1 MPRRTPSLISLAT
14 VDLVA
19 EVDRDEWL
27 EAAQARDVEDTSDEA
42 EAAASLCNRCQN
54 FDIQSF
60 ARSPSRRRGY
70 LLKDVEMSARDGCEF
85 CSLLLDGVKDVE
97 RPTYF
102 YTTTFNRQKTTNPD
116 LYVHMTVSESY
127 RDDKASLMAPGL
139 RANRL
144 FIQLGDRFSEVRN
157 QSEHEICLAADPSS
171 PAALN
176 EDIIGRCFGGH
187 PSSELYYETARN
199 WIQACLTHSKC
210 NETVSG
216 STRIDPYFSPLPT
229 RVIEVTREGG
239 RQRPYLR
246 YTEGLHGAYITLT
259 HRWNDGTELCK
270 TTTENYEERLLGG
283 EFGELPQLFWDALVI
298 TERLGIKYI
307 WIDSICI
314 IQKGDDADWG
324 REAPKMAQYYQFS
337 IFTLAGTAEDMSNGI
352 LHQQPKDITSWVSN
366 LVRLPYRDKMN
377 ALAGHFYVYRRR
389 MSLVDEYISQ
399 VRSSILFKRGWIL
412 QEWLLSKRLLWY
424 TPHGL
429 FYECQQELPRAYDQ
443 SQLAFNRA
451 NPDLRAHLQLK
462 ASFHFSNT
470 NILNFWY
477 HALEVYSGQHLTK
490 PEKDRIMALSGLAK
504 EVGPTLAAQIDL
516 QNEIYVAGLWLRDL
530 HYGLLWEQDHIA
542 QAWTTKIEE
551 APSWSFASLMT
562 LVRWPERAKGTQ
574 SAFKLNGV
582 CLRRQEEHDNPDHFV
597 FGNHRL
603 RPANAAVEMAQFNP
617 ENFFS
622 CLHLRGKL
630 HSARPRIPGDRRKS
644 TERRAFNRLRHC
656 SKIV

>member
-1 MPRRTPSLISLAT
+1 M
-14 VDLVA
+14 
-19 EVDRDEWL
+19 
-27 EAAQARDVEDTSDEA
+27 
-42 EAAASLCNRCQN
+42 
-54 FDIQSF
+54 
-60 ARSPSRRRGY
+60 
-70 LLKDVEMSARDGCEF
+70 
-85 CSLLLDGVKDVE
+85 
-97 RPTYF
+97 
-102 YTTTFNRQKTTNPD
+102 
-116 LYVHMTVSESY
+116 
-127 RDDKASLMAPGL
+127 
-139 RANRL
+139 
-144 FIQLGDRFSEVRN
+144 
-157 QSEHEICLAADPSS
+157 
-171 PAALN
+171 
-176 EDIIGRCFGGH
+176 
-187 PSSELYYETARN
+187 
-199 WIQACLTHSKC
+199 
-210 NETVSG
+210 
-216 STRIDPYFSPLPT
+216 
-229 RVIEVTREGG
+229 TRESG
-239 RQRPYLR
+239 RQRLYLR
-246 YTEGLHGAYITLT
+246 NTEGLHGAYITLT

-270 TTTENYEERLLGG
+270 TTTENYEKRLLGG

-298 TERLGIKYI
+298 TEKLDIKYI

-314 IQKGDDADWG
+314 IQKGDNYADWG

-352 LHQQPKDITSWVSN
+352 LHQQPEDITPWVSN

-389 MSLVDEYISQ
+389 MSLVDEYMSQ

-429 FYECQQELPRAYDQ
+429 FYECQQELPWAYDQ
-443 SQLAFNRA
+443 SPLAFNRA

-504 EVGPTLAAQIDL
+504 EVGSILANPKQSIAAQTDP
-516 QNEIYVAGLWLRDL
+516 QNEIYAAGLWLRDL

-542 QAWTTKIEE
+542 QAWTTKVEE

-562 LVRWPERAKGTQ
+562 LVRWPARAKGTQ
-574 SAFKLNGV
+574 PAFKLDGV
-582 CLRRQEEHDNPDHFV
+582 CLRRQGEHDNPDHFV

-622 CLHLRGKL
+622 CLHLRGRL
-630 HSARPRIPGDRRKS
+630 HTVHVRGYLETEENLQSAALSTAYETAPKSCNWRAICSAFRPEIIAGWGSLEQMRVDPTTCADFGVAVYALHVS
-644 TERRAFNRLRHC
+644 TRYLRHGIWLKT
-656 SKIV
+656 SDPVLDVLFVEQIDGKGKVYQRLGVGRIADSDLIREFEDAEERNLQLI

>member
-1 MPRRTPSLISLAT
+1 M
-14 VDLVA
+14 
-19 EVDRDEWL
+19 
-27 EAAQARDVEDTSDEA
+27 
-42 EAAASLCNRCQN
+42 
-54 FDIQSF
+54 
-60 ARSPSRRRGY
+60 
-70 LLKDVEMSARDGCEF
+70 
-85 CSLLLDGVKDVE
+85 
-97 RPTYF
+97 
-102 YTTTFNRQKTTNPD
+102 
-116 LYVHMTVSESY
+116 
-127 RDDKASLMAPGL
+127 
-139 RANRL
+139 
-144 FIQLGDRFSEVRN
+144 
-157 QSEHEICLAADPSS
+157 
-171 PAALN
+171 
-176 EDIIGRCFGGH
+176 
-187 PSSELYYETARN
+187 
-199 WIQACLTHSKC
+199 
-210 NETVSG
+210 SG

-246 YTEGLHGAYITLT
+246 YTEGLHGAYVTLT

-283 EFGELPQLFWDALVI
+283 EFSELPQLFWDALVI

-352 LHQQPKDITSWVSN
+352 LHQQPKDITPWVSN
-366 LVRLPYRDKMN
+366 LVRLPYRDKTN

-389 MSLVDEYISQ
+389 MSLVDEYMSQ

-443 SQLAFNRA
+443 SQLMFNRA

-530 HYGLLWEQDHIA
+530 HYGLLWEQDHTA
-542 QAWTTKIEE
+542 QAWTTKVEE
-551 APSWSFASLMT
+551 APSWSFTSLMT
-562 LVRWPERAKGTQ
+562 PVRWPERTKGTQ
-574 SAFKLNGV
+574 PAFKLNGV
-582 CLRRQEEHDNPDHFV
+582 CLRRQGEHDNPDHFV

-603 RPANAAVEMAQFNP
+603 RPANAAVEMAQFDP

-622 CLHLRGKL
+622 CLHLRVKL
-630 HSARPRIPGDRRKS
+630 HTVHVRGYLETEENLQSAALSTAYDIAPKSCNWRAICSAFRPEIIAGWGSLEQMRTDPTTCADFGVAVYALHIS
-644 TERRAFNRLRHC
+644 TRYLRHGIWLKT
-656 SKIV
+656 SNPVLDVLFVKQIDGKSQVYRRLGVGRIADSDLIREFEDAEERNLQLI